1 MGMRM
6 PVLLFVSEVEPAP
19 LWKQALER
27 AVPGIEVRVWP
38 NTGPLESIDYALCWK
53 PPADVFR
60 GLENLKAVFSL
71 GAGVDH
77 LAGHPA
83 LPGNVPVVRMVE
95 PALTEGM
102 TEYVI
107 YQVLRFHRRMPD
119 YEAQRARREWRELR
133 QIRPS
138 ERRIGIMGLGV
149 LGQDAAEKLCA
160 LDFDVAGW
168 SRSEKKIPGVQSF
181 LGKGAF
187 DAFLERTD
195 ILVCMLPL
203 TPETEGVINT
213 ESLARLPQGA
223 HVINVGRGPHVV
235 EQDLL
240 AALDS
245 GHIAGAALDVF
256 HTEPLP
262 ADHPFWTHPRITM
275 TPHVASLTNPETAA
289 RVIADNIARCESGGR
304 PENVVD
310 FSRGY

>member
-1 MGMRM
+1 M

-19 LWKQALER
+19 LWTQALER

-38 NTGPLESIDYALCWK
+38 NTGPLETVDYALCWK

-60 GLENLKAVFSL
+60 GLNNLKAVFSL

-77 LAGHPA
+77 LAGDPV
-83 LPGNVPVVRMVE
+83 LPEGVPVVRMVE

-119 YEAQRARREWRELR
+119 YEAQRARREWRELE
-133 QIRPS
+133 QVRPS
-138 ERRIGIMGLGV
+138 DRRIGIMGLGV
-149 LGQDAAEKLCA
+149 LGQDAAEKLCV
-160 LDFDVAGW
+160 LGFDVAGW
-168 SRSEKKIPGVQSF
+168 SRSAKKVPGVQSF
-181 LGKGAF
+181 SGKGAF
-187 DAFLERTD
+187 QAFLERTE

-203 TPETEGVINT
+203 TAETEDIIDQQT
-213 ESLARLPQGA
+213 LARLPRGA
-223 HVINVGRGPHVV
+223 YVINVGRGPHLV
-235 EQDLL
+235 EEDLL

-256 HTEPLP
+256 RTEPLP
-262 ADHPFWTHPRITM
+262 GDHPFWIHPGITM
-275 TPHVASLTNPETAA
+275 TPHIASLTNPETAA
-289 RVIADNIARCESGGR
+289 RVIADNIARCEAGER
-304 PENVVD
+304 LENVVD